1 MKSVIKQLYNGDLC
15 LSERT
20 TTCVSEFR
28 TARDIAVQAHD
39 AFEDK
44 LCQPMKQELDE
55 YLSKESDVTS
65 YHTEQAFVDGFKVGA
80 QLMIE
85 ILEVGKRD

>member
-1 MKSVIKQLYNGDLC
+1 MKSIIKQLYNGDLC

-20 TTCVSEFR
+20 TVCVSEFR
-28 TARDIAVQAHD
+28 TARDIAVQAHN

-44 LCQPMKQELDE
+44 LCPSMKQELDE

-80 QLMIE
+80 QLMLE
-85 ILEVGKRD
+85 ILEVSEDD